1 MKSSY
6 AIAIHGGA
14 GTILKSAMTDDK
26 EAAYTSVLNQALTA
40 AENLL
45 KKSGSAIDAVEKA
58 VTILEDSDLFNAG
71 RGAVFTH
78 ASTHEL
84 DASIMDGR
92 DRKAGAV
99 AGVKRIK
106 NPISL
111 CRTIMDQSEH
121 VFLMAE
127 GAEAFAEEHGIELV
141 DPAYFS
147 TEFRKA
153 QLLSIR
159 DSGKTQLDHSVEDL
173 KKFGTVGAVALDL
186 HGNLAAATSTGG
198 ITNKR
203 YGRIGDTPVIGAG
216 TYAENGVCAISST
229 GYGEYYLRCV
239 AAYEVAAL
247 MKYGGL
253 GLEEATKKVIHEIIP
268 KMGGDGGLIGV
279 DSCGNIATPFNTEGM
294 YRAWAKSGQKA
305 VIEIYR

>member
-14 GTILKSAMTDDK
+14 GTILKSAMTDEK
-26 EAAYTSVLNQALTA
+26 EAAYTSVLNQALTE

-58 VTILEDSDLFNAG
+58 VTIMEDSDLFNAG

-78 ASTHEL
+78 AGTHEL

-127 GAEAFAEEHGIELV
+127 GAEAFAEEHGMELV

-159 DSGKTQLDHSVEDL
+159 DSGKTQLDHAVEDL

-247 MKYGGL
+247 MKYGRL
-253 GLEEATKKVIHEIIP
+253 GLEEATKKVIHEMIP
-268 KMGGDGGLIGV
+268 KMGGDGGLIAV
-279 DSCGNIATPFNTEGM
+279 DSRGNIATAFNTEGM
-294 YRAWAKSGQKA
+294 YRAWAKSEQKA

>member
-1 MKSSY
+1 MKLSY

-14 GTILKSAMTDDK
+14 GTILKSAMTDEK
-26 EAAYTSVLNQALTA
+26 EAAYSTILTQALTA

-58 VTILEDSDLFNAG
+58 VNILEDSDLFNAG

-78 ASTHEL
+78 AGTHEL

-92 DRKAGAV
+92 NRKAGAV

-121 VFLMAE
+121 VFLMAD
-127 GAEAFAEEHGIELV
+127 GAEAFAEEHGMVLV
-141 DPAYFS
+141 DPSYFS
-147 TEFRKA
+147 TDFRKT

-173 KKFGTVGAVALDL
+173 KKFGTVGAVALDM

-253 GLEEATKKVIHEIIP
+253 GLEAATKKVIHEMIP
-268 KMGGDGGLIGV
+268 KMGGDGGLIAV
-279 DSCGNIATPFNTEGM
+279 DSRGNIATPFNTEGM

>member
-1 MKSSY
+1 
-6 AIAIHGGA
+6 
-14 GTILKSAMTDDK
+14 MTDEK

-58 VTILEDSDLFNAG
+58 VNILEDSDLFNAG
-71 RGAVFTH
+71 LGAVFTH
-78 ASTHEL
+78 AGTHEL

-99 AGVKRIK
+99 AGVQRIK

-121 VFLMAE
+121 VFLMAD
-127 GAEAFAEEHGIELV
+127 GAEAFAEEHGMVLV
-141 DPAYFS
+141 DPSYFS
-147 TEFRKA
+147 TDFRKT

-173 KKFGTVGAVALDL
+173 KKFGTVGAVALDV

-216 TYAENGVCAISST
+216 TYAENGVCAVSST
-229 GYGEYYLRCV
+229 GYGEYFLRSV

-253 GLEEATKKVIHEIIP
+253 SLEEATKKVIHEMIP
-268 KMGGDGGLIGV
+268 KMGGDGGLISV
-279 DSCGNIATPFNTEGM
+279 DSHGNIATPFNTEGM